1 MIKKSVFED
10 ELIAGM
16 QRELQPFEK
25 KAATTD
31 LVKAADYLHS
41 ALEIFEEAGM
51 TAKADQ
57 VLRILAKIAHE
68 SEGMDKIKEML
79 EDAIE
84 AHESSGGEPLDLKS
98 FKPLSVEERMLLEP
112 KEPELLEVDDNDTS
126 GKKDKDFY
134 QKVMKWIENPD
145 TPMEEESAVPETIE
159 FKSLMEPQALP
170 PGGEELVFKS
180 IAQELGL
187 DDNDAKPRKPKD
199 PTKVHSPTTEQQVK
213 NLKNHGTVFNMAD
226 DGFAGD
232 LLNLEISENPIEVTD
247 PSEGKTFEDSD

>member
-84 AHESSGGEPLDLKS
+84 AHESSGAEPLDLKS
-98 FKPLSVEERMLLEP
+98 FKPLSIEERMSLTP

-134 QKVMKWIENPD
+134 NEVMRQV
-145 TPMEEESAVPETIE
+145 TEEEENSVPEVIE
-159 FKSLMEPQALP
+159 FKSLMEPKALP

-187 DDNDAKPRKPKD
+187 IDDNDAKPRKPKN
-199 PTKVHSPTTEQQVK
+199 PTKVHVPTSEQMVK
-213 NLKNHGTVFNMAD
+213 NLENHGTMLVD
-226 DGFAGD
+226 DGFADD

>member
-25 KAATTD
+25 KAAVND

-41 ALEIFEEAGM
+41 AVEILEEAGM

-57 VLRILAKIAHE
+57 VLRILAKIAHSDGSEKIQRMIEE
-68 SEGMDKIKEML
+68 SLEGSELGGDEPIDL
-79 EDAIE
+79 ESI
-84 AHESSGGEPLDLKS
+84 SPLTIS
-98 FKPLSVEERMLLEP
+98 ERMSMKP

-126 GKKDKDFY
+126 GNKDFY
-134 QKVMKWIENPD
+134 ENVMKWIKNPE
-145 TPMEEESAVPETIE
+145 TPMEESEEPETIE
-159 FKSLMEPQALP
+159 FTSLMEPKQLP

-187 DDNDAKPRKPKD
+187 DDNDAKPRKPKN
-199 PTKVHSPTTEQQVK
+199 PTKISNPVERFERIDS
-213 NLKNHGTVFNMAD
+213 LMIDDGSAD
-226 DGFAGD
+226 D
-232 LLNLEISENPIEVTD
+232 LLDLEIAEEPLEVME
-247 PSEGKTFEDSD
+247 PNSGKTFED